1 MKNHLSAVSQFLGGA
16 FVVVVSA
23 AFVHFAGLLTN
34 WETSQPNY
42 EMAQFRFSQTIDS
55 ASAIQIAE
63 LAANLTG
70 IDYAYTHIPGKSLIF
85 SYNPEIQN
93 RDSIRKI
100 LDLQITKTHLKV
112 KFETVE

>member
-1 MKNHLSAVSQFLGGA
+1 MKNHFSAISQFLGGA
-16 FVVVVSA
+16 LIVVVSA
-23 AFVHFAGLLTN
+23 AFVHFAGLLSN

-55 ASAIQIAE
+55 TSAIQIADMAE
-63 LAANLTG
+63 NLPG

-93 RDSIRKI
+93 KDSIRKI
-100 LDLQITKTHLKV
+100 LDLQISMANLKV